1 MLNIKYN
8 LNRRIIPTVPAINP
22 FAFRFPHAIN
32 PFAFQFPLPFPVP
45 SVSVP
50 VSVPFTVPSVPFTV
64 PFTVPSV
71 PSVPVPSVSV
81 PVSTFSLRPAQNQQ
95 PKRRHHTYGS
105 PRQFVVL
112 SSNPLQRHNKTL
124 LKQFM
129 DDVNTRKFHV
139 YDPLTG
145 DSVIDG
151 LNFLRYFQKI
161 GRVGKA
167 SNENMGITNE
177 NALSC
182 AKFLYDYVK
191 CVQYTIYFVMRPTP
205 GQRVFVAELQ
215 KITAVDGP
223 LNNLT
228 IYIGHGPSDN
238 TDDIMCIFLSC
249 KFKMNL
255 VSNDGY
261 TKQDEIDNFP
271 KLVKENKTI
280 SGAFK
285 YELTN
290 HVTTITF

>member
-1 MLNIKYN
+1 MLKIA
-8 LNRRIIPTVPAINP
+8 LNNNYRKCIISSVPAINP
-22 FAFRFPHAIN
+22 FAFRFPPAIN
-32 PFAFQFPLPFPVP
+32 PFAFQFPLPVP
-45 SVSVP
+45 VSVP
-50 VSVPFTVPSVPFTV
+50 VSVPSV

-71 PSVPVPSVSV
+71 PSVPYVSVPSVSV

-129 DDVNTRKFHV
+129 DDVNTRKFPV
-139 YDPLTG
+139 CNPLTG

-151 LNFLRYFQKI
+151 LNFLHYFQKI

-167 SNENMGITNE
+167 SNKMAITNE
-177 NALSC
+177 NVFSC

-228 IYIGHGPSDN
+228 IYIGHGSFDN